1 MDNFCGITGT
11 EMSLFEGILVT
22 STTSKSEKSAPI
34 TPQKT
39 LLAQQ
44 SAEAHCSYRVGT
56 TSEYPAKLPHL
67 LEEPSHLPAELQN
80 LVPKPDLAFLN
91 FWSKMSAEMLFFHII
106 PVISII

>member
-1 MDNFCGITGT
+1 MDTFCGITGA

-22 STTSKSEKSAPI
+22 STSSKSDNSAPI
-34 TPQKT
+34 TLQKT

-80 LVPKPDLAFLN
+80 LVSEPELAHGYFLRDYGRRN
-91 FWSKMSAEMLFFHII
+91 VAF
-106 PVISII
+106 